1 MIESVFA
8 ILAGYLLGSFPSAF
22 IAARFFKKRDIRE
35 LGGGNM
41 GTLNTMREI
50 GFVPGMLVLLFDVF
64 KGVATVLLAG
74 WLGVHIVVTFAAGL
88 AAIVGHNYPAY
99 LNFRGGRGGAVAL
112 GVLAALVPPG
122 AVAVN
127 FGIMLAVVF
136 LTSNMRLALSVGFIA
151 LPLLTWAFGG
161 ETAVALYALGVAL
174 LLGIRLIISDR
185 HLILDPRVR
194 KNLIFDHDFTPWQT
208 RRRKNSADGQPGK
221 IRKSTKE
228 EEEETCTTPNKT

>member
-1 MIESVFA
+1 MIESIFA

-22 IAARFFKKRDIRE
+22 IAARLFKKRDIRE

-50 GFVPGMLVLLFDVF
+50 GFVPGILVLLFDVF
-64 KGVATVLLAG
+64 KGVATVLLAR
-74 WLGVHIVVTFAAGL
+74 WLGVHFGVTFAAGL
-88 AAIVGHNYPAY
+88 AAIIGHNYPAY
-99 LNFRGGRGGAVAL
+99 LSFRGGRGGAVAL

-122 AVAVN
+122 AAAVG
-127 FGIMLAVVF
+127 FGIMLAAVF
-136 LTSNMRLALSVGFIA
+136 LTSNMRLALSAGFIA

-161 ETAVALYALGVAL
+161 EAAVALYALGVAL
-174 LLGIRLIISDR
+174 LLGIRLLISDR
-185 HLILDPRVR
+185 HLILDRRAR

-208 RRRKNSADGQPGK
+208 RRRKNSPGSEPQGTQ
-221 IRKSTKE
+221 IRKI